1 METLQVFRK
10 SQSWNLD
17 LSLIGLLRSLMQQM
31 TCCVPITCQILC
43 QMPGRSE
50 EEEATVLVLTD
61 PRLAGRDEQVITI
74 KTEEHRMGGTAL
86 RKTLEDG
93 GGDTSAEGS
102 ADAKGEA
109 QKKGE
114 CGEEEGVQSWSSPD
128 YVCVRRERENRAVLE
143 GKGGA

>member
-1 METLQVFRK
+1 
-10 SQSWNLD
+10 
-17 LSLIGLLRSLMQQM
+17 
-31 TCCVPITCQILC
+31 
-43 QMPGRSE
+43 
-50 EEEATVLVLTD
+50 
-61 PRLAGRDEQVITI
+61 
-74 KTEEHRMGGTAL
+74 MGGTAL